1 MQEEIRRGHRQK
13 KFLTNIANVRFLSY
27 LHFMK
32 KFKKDR
38 EDGVEPTKSELA
50 VLEYLWQHGP
60 STVRVVHDGLNEGKE
75 ATQYTTTLKLMQM
88 MTDKGM
94 LERDETNMKHVYRAV
109 LEERGTK
116 GHLLSKFI
124 DTMYQGSV
132 ESMMIALLGN
142 ERTSRDD
149 LQKMKALLADME
161 KKAK

>member
-1 MQEEIRRGHRQK
+1 
-13 KFLTNIANVRFLSY
+13 
-27 LHFMK
+27 MK
-32 KFKKDR
+32 KLKK
-38 EDGVEPTKSELA
+38 EKELPEPTKSELA

-60 STVRVVHDGLNEGKE
+60 ATVRAVHDGLNEGKE

-94 LERDETNMKHVYRAV
+94 LERDETNMKHIYRAA
-109 LEERGTK
+109 LEEGGTK

-149 LQKMKALLADME
+149 LQKMKALLSDME
-161 KKAK
+161 KKVK